1 MIRTPAL
8 DFEQL
13 ASLPQ
18 GARIVAYGPRGARY
32 RGALDSVETMTT
44 EVYSW
49 SSARRPQ
56 PVPIRTIPGHAV
68 TLVVSKL
75 PLPEPV
81 PQKIMLGGNG
91 WDFYI
96 DADADALPT
105 ELVLGPDYAAPVP
118 GRPVYEPA
126 PIAHRKRDL
135 SDVGFR
141 IIALIGAGMF
151 IGLIFA
157 LAASDLGM
165 FL

>member
-44 EVYSW
+44 EIYSW
-49 SSARRPQ
+49 SSARRPK
-56 PVPIRTIPGHAV
+56 PVPIKTIPGHVV

-96 DADADALPT
+96 DADAGALPS
-105 ELVLGPDYAAPVP
+105 ELVLGPEQTETWHFTPNY
-118 GRPVYEPA
+118 GTRPV
-126 PIAHRKRDL
+126 AHRKREL
-135 SDVGFR
+135 GDVGFR
-141 IIALIGAGMF
+141 ILAVSVAIVVV
-151 IGLIFA
+151 GLIFA
-157 LAASDLGM
+157 AASAAVGIL
-165 FL
+165 